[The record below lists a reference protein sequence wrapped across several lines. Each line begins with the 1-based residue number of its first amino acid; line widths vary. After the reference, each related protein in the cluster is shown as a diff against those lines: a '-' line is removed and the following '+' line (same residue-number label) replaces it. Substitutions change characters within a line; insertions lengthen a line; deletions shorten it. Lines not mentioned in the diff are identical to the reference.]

1 MEWDRYFFEIAL
13 VVAKNSKCLS
23 RQVGAILV
31 SEKSVL
37 VSGYNGPP
45 AGVNHC
51 KTRYENDEF
60 LINELIYKR
69 GIQPTKKNAQ
79 QCPRRTLG
87 YKSGEGLEWCIA
99 GHAERNVL
107 ITAAK
112 HGISTDSKSMY
123 LTCAVPCS
131 VCLVEIIN
139 AGIKEVIVTEMKY
152 YDIMSQYLIEHSKLI
167 IREYQFVKGE

>member
-1 MEWDRYFFEIAL
+1 MEWDRYFFEISS

-45 AGVNHC
+45 AGTPHC
-51 KTRYENDEF
+51 QTRYENDNN
-60 LINELIYKR
+60 LMNELDRR
-69 GIQPTKKNAQ
+69 GIKKHDHTIQ
-79 QCPRRTLG
+79 FCPRQTLG

-99 GHAERNVL
+99 GHGERNVL

-112 HGISTDSKSMY
+112 YGISTDGKSMY
-123 LTCAVPCS
+123 LTCGIPCS

-139 AGIKEVIVTEMKY
+139 AGIKEVVVTKMEY
-152 YDIMSQYLIEHSKLI
+152 YDIMSQYLVDHSKLI
-167 IREYQFVKGE
+167 VREYQFMKGE

>member
-1 MEWDRYFFEIAL
+1 MEWDKYFFEIAS

-31 SEKSVL
+31 SGKNVL

-45 AGVNHC
+45 AGVPHC
-51 KTRYENDEF
+51 GERYENDNN
-60 LINELIYKR
+60 LMNELDRK
-69 GIQPTKKNAQ
+69 GIKKYDYTIQ
-79 QCPRRTLG
+79 FCPRQTLG

-112 HGISTDSKSMY
+112 HGISTNGLSMY

-131 VCLVEIIN
+131 PCLVEIIN
-139 AGIKEVIVTEMKY
+139 AGIKEVIVTGIKY
-152 YDIMSQYLIEHSKLI
+152 YDIMSYYLIFNSKLI
-167 IREYQFVKGE
+167 VRSYRDF